1 MTGIAPHALGIL
13 HSLHMGQ
20 VMDNADPENR
30 GRIKVQ
36 LQATDMQVWA
46 SVVTLSAGEGYGASF
61 IPRQDEIVVVAFV
74 TPELPLVLGSIWS
87 GQGSSPEDADPAQD
101 HYVVRTPAG
110 TVMEFDDNDGPR
122 LEIRTQ
128 QGYKLTITDGNGGEI
143 EIQRGAQNIKMTASD
158 INITS
163 SGQVN
168 VDASMVNVTAGML
181 KVDAAISKFS
191 GVVQADT
198 VISNSVISASYTP
211 GAGNI
216 W

>member
-1 MTGIAPHALGIL
+1 MTPHALGLL
-13 HSLHMGQ
+13 HSLHLAQ
-20 VMDNADPENR
+20 VVDNVDPDNR
-30 GRIKVQ
+30 GRIKVL
-36 LQATDMQVWA
+36 LQASEMEVWA
-46 SVVTLSAGEGYGASF
+46 SVVSLSAGRGYGASF
-61 IPRQDEIVVVAFV
+61 IPRQDEIVVLAFV

-87 GQGSSPEDADPAQD
+87 GQSSSPEDADPAED

-110 TVMEFDDNDGPR
+110 TVMEFDDSDGPKF
-122 LEIRTQ
+122 EVRTP

-143 EIQRGAQNIKMTASD
+143 EVQRGPQSIKITSSE

-163 SGQVN
+163 SSQVN
-168 VDASMVNVTAGML
+168 VDASMVNITAGMVS
-181 KVDAAISKFS
+181 VDAGMSKFS